1 MQSKGHANLTTR
13 KKCGFI
19 IYPIMGWLGAS
30 PDAFVNDPTSLL
42 SCGIAEFKCPFS
54 KKDVNP
60 TDACSDPNFCCE
72 IQNGNLR
79 LKRNHP
85 HYHQVQLQLFV
96 GIDLYDWCDF
106 YVYTTKGVDI
116 EQISID
122 ATWCG
127 TAIPELESY
136 FDAYMLPEIVNPMYK
151 PSFIL

>member
-1 MQSKGHANLTTR
+1 MVLQ
-13 KKCGFI
+13 
-19 IYPIMGWLGAS
+19 
-30 PDAFVNDPTSLL
+30 V
-42 SCGIAEFKCPFS
+42 PFQQE
-54 KKDVNP
+54 DVNP
-60 TDACSDPNFCCE
+60 TDACSDPNFCYE

-85 HYHQVQLQLFV
+85 YYQIQLQFFV

-106 YVYTTKGVDI
+106 CVYTTKGVAI

-122 ATWCG
+122 ATWYG
-127 TAIPELESY
+127 TELESY